1 MTTRRMTLVLVED
14 EPEARLNLH
23 EFLRGVDWIAVVGEA
38 RDGGEAVDILERLRP
53 DLVLLDVQLPVR
65 SGLEVLRR
73 LTFSPDVVFTTAHD
87 QHAVTAFE
95 LGALDFLVKP
105 FGRQRLLAAL
115 ERVRARRGG
124 GPGSSGASDAERM
137 RLALEATPIERLFVR
152 QGNRIVPVP
161 AKDIVRV
168 SAAGDYAELHTKG
181 ASHLLR
187 VSLRDLAQRLDPA
200 RFVRVHRS
208 HVINLDAVQV
218 IEMFDERRV
227 SVKMTDGAEVVASRA
242 ASETLKNL
250 AR

>member
-1 MTTRRMTLVLVED
+1 VTPRRMTLILVED

-23 EFLRGVDWIAVVGEA
+23 EFLRGV
-38 RDGGEAVDILERLRP
+38 GEAVELLERLRP

-124 GPGSSGASDAERM
+124 GGPGPGAGDAERM
-137 RLALEATPIERLFVR
+137 RLALESTPLERLFVR

-161 AKDIVRV
+161 AKEIIRV
-168 SAAGDYAELHTKG
+168 SAAGDYAEVHTRAG
-181 ASHLLR
+181 SHLLR
-187 VSLRDLAQRLDPA
+187 LSLRDLALRLDPA
-200 RFVRVHRS
+200 RFIRVHRS
-208 HVINLDAVQV
+208 HVINLDAVEV
-218 IEMFDERRV
+218 IEMYDERRV